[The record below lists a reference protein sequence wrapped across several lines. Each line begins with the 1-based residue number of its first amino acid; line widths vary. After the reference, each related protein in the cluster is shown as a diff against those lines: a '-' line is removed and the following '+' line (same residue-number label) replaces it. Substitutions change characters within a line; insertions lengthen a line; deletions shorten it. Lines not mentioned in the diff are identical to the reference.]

1 MFYYSG
7 EVRTLLIGCLSLA
20 GVVLLLVLLQTI
32 GLVCFMCKN
41 TTKTKTKMIKRGA
54 THIEY
59 ETYATDNDDDDK
71 RISTDYDYMK

>member
-1 MFYYSG
+1 MLISSVSLSG
-7 EVRTLLIGCLSLA
+7 A
-20 GVVLLLVLLQTI
+20 LLLLLLLQTI
-32 GLVCFMCKN
+32 GLVCFKCKN